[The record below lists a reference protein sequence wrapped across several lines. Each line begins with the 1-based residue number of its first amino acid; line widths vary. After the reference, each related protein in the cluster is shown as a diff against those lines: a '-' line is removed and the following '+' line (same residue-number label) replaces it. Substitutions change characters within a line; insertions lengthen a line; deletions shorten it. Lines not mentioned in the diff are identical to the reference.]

1 MTHTPY
7 GFLPPPASQRSNV
20 LERLLATFVGWLGWA
35 VLMALGLVFVVSL
48 LFWLLVMVVYSLV
61 SGWISGRPATVTV
74 LWQRYRAMAR
84 QHWPR
89 RPAGQP
95 ASSTPRADAAQA
107 TGASMESGVQDVGW
121 REVRDPASP
130 PQRPE

>member
-7 GFLPPPASQRSNV
+7 GYLSPPRPSRSNPI
-20 LERLLATFVGWLGWA
+20 ERLLGLIVGWLGWV

-61 SGWISGRPATVTV
+61 SGWVTGRPATVTV

-89 RPAGQP
+89 RPA
-95 ASSTPRADAAQA
+95 SNTPRADAAQA
-107 TGASMESGVQDVGW
+107 TGASMDSGVQDVGW
-121 REVRDPASP
+121 REVDAGDEPAP
-130 PQRPE
+130 PKAKD

>member
-7 GFLPPPASQRSNV
+7 GYQPPSAASHANP
-20 LERLLATFVGWLGWA
+20 LERLLGRVMGWLGWV
-35 VLMALGLVFVVSL
+35 VLMLLGLVFVVSL
-48 LFWLLVMVVYSLV
+48 LFWLAVMVLYSLV
-61 SGWISGRPATVTV
+61 AGWITGRPATVTL

-107 TGASMESGVQDVGW
+107 TGASMDTGVQDVGW
-121 REVRDPASP
+121 REVRE
-130 PQRPE
+130 PQQAPRQD

>member
-7 GFLPPPASQRSNV
+7 GFLPPPASARANP
-20 LERLLATFVGWLGWA
+20 LERLLGRIMGWLGWA
-35 VLMALGLVFVVSL
+35 VLMALGLVSVVSL

-61 SGWISGRPATVTV
+61 SGWITGRPATVTL

-107 TGASMESGVQDVGW
+107 TGASMDSSVQDVGW
-121 REVRDPASP
+121 REVRGSAP
-130 PQRPE
+130 PPRQD

>member
-7 GFLPPPASQRSNV
+7 GFLPPPASSRTNP
-20 LERLLATFVGWLGWA
+20 LERLLSRIVGWLGWA

-61 SGWISGRPATVTV
+61 SGWITGRPATVTL

-107 TGASMESGVQDVGW
+107 TGASIDSGVQDVGW
-121 REVRDPASP
+121 REVRGSAPAP
-130 PQRPE
+130 KD

>member
-20 LERLLATFVGWLGWA
+20 LERLLATLVGWLGWA

-61 SGWISGRPATVTV
+61 SGWITGRPATVTV

-107 TGASMESGVQDVGW
+107 TGASMDTGVQDVGW
-121 REVRDPASP
+121 REVRE
-130 PQRPE
+130 PQQAPRQD